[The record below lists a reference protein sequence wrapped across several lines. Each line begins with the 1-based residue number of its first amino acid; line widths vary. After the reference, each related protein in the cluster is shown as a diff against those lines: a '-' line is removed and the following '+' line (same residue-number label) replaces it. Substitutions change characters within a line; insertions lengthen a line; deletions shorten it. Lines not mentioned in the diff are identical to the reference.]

1 MNLIAVPKLTIEHY
15 HLLARLDRPFWL
27 SPEERPL
34 ANELVQHGLAE
45 THPKAPTRLV
55 RTERGT
61 AVRGVIG

>member
-1 MNLIAVPKLTIEHY
+1 MNFIAVPKMSTEHY
-15 HLLARLDRPFWL
+15 LLLARLDRPFWL

-34 ANELVQHGLAE
+34 AHELVRLGLAE
-45 THPKAPTRLV
+45 THPKAPARLI